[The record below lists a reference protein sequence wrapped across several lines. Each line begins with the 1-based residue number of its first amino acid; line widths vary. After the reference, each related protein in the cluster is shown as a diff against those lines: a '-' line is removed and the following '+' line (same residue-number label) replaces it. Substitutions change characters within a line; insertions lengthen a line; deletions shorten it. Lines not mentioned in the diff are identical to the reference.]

1 MTTEKTKPRNQLTP
15 RQLQV
20 LTFITAHLENF
31 GYPPTLREISAHLGV
46 SGSLPATKH
55 LNALEKK
62 GYIKRDSV
70 SRGIGL
76 ISPASHS
83 VSLPIVGTVRAG
95 QLSTALEDIQGYF
108 SVDRQA
114 VKGSD
119 CFLLKVR
126 GDSMIN
132 AGILDGDLALI
143 KPQATARNRDTVV
156 VMVNGDATLKWFYS
170 EGNQIRLQP
179 ANPNMEPIIIRPG
192 DGDVTIV
199 GKVVGVYRQ
208 LE

>member
-1 MTTEKTKPRNQLTP
+1 MATKNSRRQDQLTL
-15 RQLQV
+15 RQQQV
-20 LTFITAHLENF
+20 LEFITSYLDNN
-31 GYPPTLREISAHLGV
+31 GYPPTLREICAHLGV

-76 ISPASHS
+76 TAPLSSS

-95 QLSTALEDIQGYF
+95 QLSPAIEDIQGYF
-108 SVDRQA
+108 SVDHQA
-114 VKGSD
+114 VKGSG
-119 CFLLKVR
+119 CFFLRVR

-132 AGILDGDLALI
+132 AGILDGDLAMI
-143 KPQATARNRDTVV
+143 RPQATAANRDTVV
-156 VMVNGDATLKWFYS
+156 AMVAGEATLKWFYR
-170 EGNQIRLQP
+170 EADHIRLQP

-199 GKVVGVYRQ
+199 GKVIGVYRQ
-208 LE
+208 LD